1 VGGGANFGV
10 VISFEY
16 RTHPLASVLGGP
28 VLHALAAA
36 PQLVSV
42 LLPMRAVAPRAG

>member
-1 VGGGANFGV
+1 

-36 PQLVSV
+36 PQLFSV
-42 LLPMRAVAPRAG
+42 LLPHEAGL